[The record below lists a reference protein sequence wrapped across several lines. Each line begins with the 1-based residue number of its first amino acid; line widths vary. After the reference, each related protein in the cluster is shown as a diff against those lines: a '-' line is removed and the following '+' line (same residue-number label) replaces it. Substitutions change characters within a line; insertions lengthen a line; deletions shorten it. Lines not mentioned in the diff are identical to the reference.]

1 MLIPVTQI
9 NPAVAAS
16 VWRELQYT
24 EITSPVSVSSTSEA
38 SPTACI
44 TGAALVVAAVP
55 TLIEV
60 MVPLFASSTSG
71 VGFLTIWEDST
82 EKGRIT
88 SATSEFYNTGGSN
101 YCMGLFGFRY
111 TPTAGSKVYKLQG
124 HVSAG
129 AASTLTAGAGG
140 TNAYVPAY
148 LRILQLGA

>member
-1 MLIPVTQI
+1 MQIPATQI
-9 NPAVAAS
+9 NPAFAGS
-16 VWRELQYT
+16 VWEELQYT
-24 EITSPVSVSSTSEA
+24 EITAPVSVSSTSEA

-44 TGAALVVAAVP
+44 TGASLAVLAVP

-71 VGFLTIWEDST
+71 VGYLTIWEDTT

-88 SATSEFYNTGGSN
+88 SATSEFYNTGGPN
-101 YCMGLFGFRY
+101 YCMGVFGFRY

-129 AASTLTAGAGG
+129 APATLTAGAGG
-140 TNAYVPAY
+140 VNNYVPAY